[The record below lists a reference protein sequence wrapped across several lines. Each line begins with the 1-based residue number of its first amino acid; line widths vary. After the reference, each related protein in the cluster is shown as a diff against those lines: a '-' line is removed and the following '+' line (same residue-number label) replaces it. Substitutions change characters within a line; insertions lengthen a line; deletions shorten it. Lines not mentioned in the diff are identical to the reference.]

1 MRKTRRT
8 QRRSASKKITQNTL
22 KRIVQNEVKTI
33 QESKKAQ
40 KRPVR
45 RKTRNKQP
53 LNEAK
58 TVENGQRFFKR
69 YLSLLAEAFVN
80 NGYSEKEAKRRAVA
94 YTKKWMPTKVRK
106 SRKARR

>member
-8 QRRSASKKITQNTL
+8 RRSASKKITQNTL
-22 KRIVQNEVKTI
+22 KRIVQKEVKTI
-33 QESKKAQ
+33 QESKKTQ
-40 KRPVR
+40 KRPLQ
-45 RKTRNKQP
+45 RKNRAKKP

-80 NGYSEKEAKRRAVA
+80 NGYSEQEAKRRAIA
-94 YTKKWMPTKVRK
+94 YTEKWMPTKTRRN
-106 SRKARR
+106 RKAKR

>member
-1 MRKTRRT
+1 MRKSRRTRRST
-8 QRRSASKKITQNTL
+8 SKKITQSTL

-33 QESKKAQ
+33 QESKKAK
-40 KRPVR
+40 KRPVQ
-45 RKTRNKQP
+45 RKTRAKKP

-80 NGYSEKEAKRRAVA
+80 NGYSEQEAKRRAVA
-94 YTKKWMPTKVRK
+94 YTQKWMPTKARK
-106 SRKARR
+106 NRRTKR